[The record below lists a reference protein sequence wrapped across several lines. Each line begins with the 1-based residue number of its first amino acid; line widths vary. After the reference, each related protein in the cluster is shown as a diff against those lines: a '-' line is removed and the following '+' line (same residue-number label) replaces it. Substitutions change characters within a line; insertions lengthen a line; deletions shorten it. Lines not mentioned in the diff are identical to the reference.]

1 MSDFFALIDLD
12 ERIYEKV
19 EKKIIF
25 FEKKITCKLLCKKG
39 FSHPSLPIFCSLI
52 KYLCS
57 LMRSCGLI
65 SSAKRSLTMREGSL
79 KGYDVS
85 QIKLLR
91 SQIKFLH
98 SQIKL
103 LRSQIELLRSQIKF
117 LRSQIEFLRSQIKF
131 LRSQIKFLR
140 SQIELLRSQIEFLRS
155 QIEFLRSQIEFLRSQ
170 MKFLRSQMKFL
181 RSQIEFLRS
190 QIKFLRSQ
198 IDLSNSRRLKRKPRT
213 YFGNS
218 LKTCEKFLLS

>member
-39 FSHPSLPIFCSLI
+39 FSHPSLLIFCSLI

-65 SSAKRSLTMREGSL
+65 SSAKRSLTMCEDSL
-79 KGYDVS
+79 KGYEV
-85 QIKLLR
+85 

-103 LRSQIELLRSQIKF
+103 LRSQI
-117 LRSQIEFLRSQIKF
+117 KF
-131 LRSQIKFLR
+131 LRSQIKF
-140 SQIELLRSQIEFLRS
+140 LRSQIEFLRS

-170 MKFLRSQMKFL
+170 IELL
-181 RSQIEFLRS
+181 RSQIE
-190 QIKFLRSQ
+190 FLRSQ

-218 LKTCEKFLLS
+218 LKTFGKFLLS